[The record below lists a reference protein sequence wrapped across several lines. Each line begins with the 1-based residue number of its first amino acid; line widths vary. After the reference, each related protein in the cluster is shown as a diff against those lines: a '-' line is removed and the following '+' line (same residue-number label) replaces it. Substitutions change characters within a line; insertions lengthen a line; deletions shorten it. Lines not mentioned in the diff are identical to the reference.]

1 MIVTNGG
8 KWVLETKQKIFRIDR
23 KEIAYLRFIF
33 EACDGIALVRTI
45 DAGMGIVAL
54 HIAPGCE
61 VDVEMILKGLKK
73 EIMMEDEHEISL
85 Y

>member
-1 MIVTNGG
+1 ML
-8 KWVLETKQKIFRIDR
+8 LETQQKIFRIDR

-33 EACDGIALVRTI
+33 EACDGVALVRTI
-45 DAGMGIVAL
+45 DAGMGIIAL

-61 VDVEMILKGLKK
+61 ADVAVILKGLKK
-73 EIMMEDEHEISL
+73 EIMMEDEPEISL